1 MSDPFEPFKKWQQSH
16 QVSKFSS
23 PKKTKRKA
31 KTSAKN
37 KIIRRLKY
45 RAEYLDEE
53 EKYTKDLLQKSTA
66 AFHKAIARY
75 CSNHPKAENP
85 LVPVKNMPKEKL
97 PDYDSETLSE
107 EIKSIYREIAM
118 ATHPDKQHDD
128 PEEML
133 ELFRNATEAK
143 DEHKVEDLINISFEL
158 DIDISEISIELV
170 EEIEKN
176 LDKKE
181 EEISCL
187 RKNASII
194 WYKSNKQKRL
204 KMIKAMCPD
213 KNK

>member
-16 QVSKFSS
+16 QVSKLSGQ
-23 PKKTKRKA
+23 KRTKRKA

-143 DEHKVEDLINISFEL
+143 DDHKIEDLINISFEL
-158 DIDISEISIELV
+158 DIDISEISMELV

-181 EEISCL
+181 GEISCL

-194 WYKSNKQKRL
+194 WYKSNKKKRL
-204 KMIKAMCPD
+204 QMIKAMCPD
-213 KNK
+213 KK